1 MQVHRALDQL
11 PPFRNAVVTIG
22 TFDGVHKGHQ
32 QIISGMKAVAAETDG
47 ETVILT
53 FHPHP
58 RKVVNGA
65 SGPVALLN
73 TLDEKIELLS
83 AQGVDHLVV
92 IPFTR
97 EFSLL
102 SADEYI
108 EQFLVR
114 YFHPHTIIIG
124 YDHRFG
130 NNRSGDF
137 RLLELRS
144 ADLGFQVR
152 EIPEQVLDDVKVSS
166 TRIRE
171 ALQNGNPPLAAELLG
186 YPYFFEGTVVKGQQL
201 GRTLGF
207 PTANIDVPDEEK
219 LIPGNGVYAV
229 TVEVRDDEGVRDDT
243 RAGGGAEPK
252 IPTFAEGL
260 PLKGMMN
267 IGVRPTVDGTRRV
280 IEAHLLNYAGDLYG
294 RCLRITLR
302 AWLRPEQRFNGLDA
316 LKEQL
321 AKDRENALLQLET
334 YQPWQNFNTNKIV

>member
-1 MQVHRALDQL
+1 
-11 PPFRNAVVTIG
+11 
-22 TFDGVHKGHQ
+22 
-32 QIISGMKAVAAETDG
+32 MKTVAAETNG

-58 RKVVNGA
+58 RKIVAGA

-92 IPFTR
+92 IPFTK
-97 EFSLL
+97 EFSQL
-102 SADEYI
+102 SADDYI
-108 EQFLVR
+108 GQFLVR
-114 YFHPHTIIIG
+114 CFHPHTIIIG

-137 RLLELRS
+137 RLLEKRGP
-144 ADLGFQVR
+144 DFGFRVR

-171 ALQNGNPPLAAELLG
+171 ALLNDNPPLAAELLG

-207 PTANIDVPDEEK
+207 PTANIAVPDEEK

-229 TVEVRDDEGVRDDT
+229 TAEIRPEGG
-243 RAGGGAEPK
+243 AGGGTAPGAT
-252 IPTFAEGL
+252 TFAEGL
-260 PLKGMMN
+260 PHKGMMN

-280 IEAHLLNYAGDLYG
+280 IEVHLLDYAGDLYG
-294 RCLRITLR
+294 KTLRITLR
-302 AWLRPEQRFNGLDA
+302 AWLRGEQRFNGLDA

-321 AKDRENALLQLET
+321 EKDRENTHLHLET
-334 YQPWQNFNTNKIV
+334 GQR

>member
-1 MQVHRALDQL
+1 MQVHSALDQL
-11 PPFRNAVVTIG
+11 PRFRNAVVTIG

-32 QIISGMKAVAAETDG
+32 QIISRMKAVSRETDG

-58 RKVVNGA
+58 RKIVAGA

-73 TLDEKIELLS
+73 TLDEKIALLA
-83 AQGVDHLVV
+83 AQGIDHLVV
-92 IPFTR
+92 IPFTP
-97 EFSLL
+97 EFSRM

-108 EQFLVR
+108 TDFLVR

-124 YDHRFG
+124 YDHRYG
-130 NNRSGDF
+130 AGRTGDF
-137 RLLELRS
+137 RLLEQRGPE
-144 ADLGFQVR
+144 LGFQVK
-152 EIPEQVLDDVKVSS
+152 EIPEQVLDDIKVSS

-171 ALQNGNPPLAAELLG
+171 ALQNGNPPLAEELLG

-207 PTANIDVPDEEK
+207 PTANIGVTDEEK

-229 TVEVRDDEGVRDDT
+229 TVEVLD
-243 RAGGGAEPK
+243 GADAPPSGNAPAPEAPA
-252 IPTFAEGL
+252 FAEGAINDTDA
-260 PLKGMMN
+260 KGAMMN
-267 IGVRPTVDGTRRV
+267 IGVRPTVDGTKRV
-280 IEAHLLNYAGDLYG
+280 IEAHLLDYAGDLYG
-294 RCLRITLR
+294 RTLRITLR

-321 AKDRENALLQLET
+321 EKDKQNA
-334 YQPWQNFNTNKIV
+334 TNHLFHR

>member
-1 MQVHRALDQL
+1 MQVHSALDQL
-11 PPFRNAVVTIG
+11 PRFRNAVVTIG

-32 QIISGMKAVAAETDG
+32 QIISRMKAVSRETDG

-58 RKVVNGA
+58 RKIVAGT

-73 TLDEKIELLS
+73 TLDEKIALLA
-83 AQGVDHLVV
+83 AQGIDHLVV
-92 IPFTR
+92 IPFTP
-97 EFSLL
+97 EFSRM

-108 EQFLVR
+108 ADFLVR

-124 YDHRFG
+124 YDHRYG
-130 NNRSGDF
+130 AGRTGDF
-137 RLLELRS
+137 RLLEQRG
-144 ADLGFQVR
+144 AELGFQVK
-152 EIPEQVLDDVKVSS
+152 EIPEQVLDDIKVSS

-171 ALQNGNPPLAAELLG
+171 ALQNGNPPLAEELLG

-207 PTANIDVPDEEK
+207 PTANIGVTDEEK

-229 TVEVRDDEGVRDDT
+229 TVEVIGEV
-243 RAGGGAEPK
+243 AAKGA
-252 IPTFAEGL
+252 
-260 PLKGMMN
+260 MMN
-267 IGVRPTVDGTRRV
+267 IGVRPTVDGTKRV
-280 IEAHLLNYAGDLYG
+280 IEAHLLDYAGDLYG
-294 RCLRITLR
+294 RTLRITLR

-321 AKDRENALLQLET
+321 EKDKQNA
-334 YQPWQNFNTNKIV
+334 TNHLFHR

>member
-32 QIISGMKAVAAETDG
+32 RIISGMKTVAGETDG

-58 RKVVNGA
+58 RKIVGGA
-65 SGPVALLN
+65 ASPVALLN
-73 TLDEKIELLS
+73 TLDEKIELL
-83 AQGVDHLVV
+83 ATQGVDHLVV
-92 IPFTR
+92 IPFTK
-97 EFSLL
+97 EFSQL

-108 EQFLVR
+108 GQFLVR

-137 RLLELRS
+137 RLLEQRS
-144 ADLGFQVR
+144 GDFGYRVQ

-171 ALQNGNPPLAAELLG
+171 ALGNDNPPLAAELLG

-207 PTANIDVPDEEK
+207 PTANIAVPDEEK

-229 TVEVRDDEGVRDDT
+229 TAEVREAAPGVSPF
-243 RAGGGAEPK
+243 AGGGNTA
-252 IPTFAEGL
+252 

-280 IEAHLLNYAGDLYG
+280 IEVHLLDYAGDLYD
-294 RCLRITLR
+294 RTLRITLR
-302 AWLRPEQRFNGLDA
+302 AWLRSEQRFGGLDA

-321 AKDRENALLQLET
+321 ATDR
-334 YQPWQNFNTNKIV
+334 QNTIQELTKIL

>member
-1 MQVHRALDQL
+1 MQVHSALDQL
-11 PPFRNAVVTIG
+11 PRFRNAVVTIG

-32 QIISGMKAVAAETDG
+32 QIISRMKAVSRETDG

-58 RKVVNGA
+58 RKIVAGA

-73 TLDEKIELLS
+73 TLDEKIALLA

-92 IPFTR
+92 IPFTP
-97 EFSLL
+97 EFSRM

-108 EQFLVR
+108 TDFLVR

-124 YDHRFG
+124 YDHRYG
-130 NNRSGDF
+130 AGRTGDF
-137 RLLELRS
+137 RLLEQRGPE
-144 ADLGFQVR
+144 LGFQVK
-152 EIPEQVLDDVKVSS
+152 EIPEQVLDDIKVSS

-171 ALQNGNPPLAAELLG
+171 ALQNGNPPLAEELLG

-207 PTANIDVPDEEK
+207 PTANIGVTDEEK

-229 TVEVRDDEGVRDDT
+229 TVEVIGNAPAPE
-243 RAGGGAEPK
+243 APA
-252 IPTFAEGL
+252 FAEGAINDTEA
-260 PLKGMMN
+260 KGAMMN
-267 IGVRPTVDGTRRV
+267 IGVRPTVDGTKRV
-280 IEAHLLNYAGDLYG
+280 IEAHLLDYAGDLYG
-294 RCLRITLR
+294 RTLRITLR

-321 AKDRENALLQLET
+321 EKDKQNA
-334 YQPWQNFNTNKIV
+334 TNHLFHR

>member
-32 QIISGMKAVAAETDG
+32 QIISRMKAVAAETNG

-58 RKVVNGA
+58 RKIVNGT

-73 TLDEKIELLS
+73 TLDEKIALLS

-97 EFSLL
+97 EFSQL

-108 EQFLVR
+108 EHFLVR

-137 RLLELRS
+137 RLLEQRGP
-144 ADLGFQVR
+144 DFGFRVR
-152 EIPEQVLDDVKVSS
+152 EIPEQVLDDIKVSS

-171 ALQNGNPPLAAELLG
+171 ALLNGNPPLAAELLG
-186 YPYFFEGTVVKGQQL
+186 YAYFFEGRVVKGQQL

-207 PTANIDVPDEEK
+207 PTANIAVPDEEK

-229 TVEVRDDEGVRDDT
+229 TVET
-243 RAGGGAEPK
+243 PQM
-252 IPTFAEGL
+252 
-260 PLKGMMN
+260 LKGMMN
-267 IGVRPTVDGTRRV
+267 IGVRPTVDGIGRV
-280 IEAHLLNYAGDLYG
+280 IEVHLLDYAGDLYD
-294 RCLRITLR
+294 RTLRITLR

-316 LKEQL
+316 LKAQL
-321 AKDRENALLQLET
+321 ATDR
-334 YQPWQNFNTNKIV
+334 QNTIQELTKIL